1 MKLNQFLTG
10 DINSTFLYLFILFA
24 DLDYTS
30 ILDYTVKAL
39 IGGGVWFAFKL
50 IGDHFSHKVK
60 RYHKSKYKNRNP
72 NEPDHA
78 A

>member
-30 ILDYTVKAL
+30 ILDYAVKAL

-50 IGDHFSHKVK
+50 VGDHFSHKVK
-60 RYHKSKYKNRNP
+60 YYHKKKNRQANQ
-72 NEPDHA
+72 PDHEA
-78 A
+78 